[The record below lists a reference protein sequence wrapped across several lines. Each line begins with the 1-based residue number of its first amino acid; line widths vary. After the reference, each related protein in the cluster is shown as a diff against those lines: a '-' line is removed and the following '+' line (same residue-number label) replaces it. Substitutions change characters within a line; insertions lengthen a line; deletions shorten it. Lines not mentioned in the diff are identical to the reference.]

1 MHVGLLDPRYLSPF
15 GKIKE
20 TKGVSMKSRLRR
32 WRWKHGA
39 KVSHHLLML
48 TLLATLNALNPLLE
62 MIKCSLLLI
71 HAILH
76 TLKSLLQI
84 LKLRSEAILC
94 DPP

>member
-1 MHVGLLDPRYLSPF
+1 MN
-15 GKIKE
+15 
-20 TKGVSMKSRLRR
+20 GVSMKSRL
-32 WRWKHGA
+32 WRWKWRHGA
-39 KVSHHLLML
+39 EVSHYFLML

-84 LKLRSEAILC
+84 LKLRSEASLILIHGILH
-94 DPP
+94 